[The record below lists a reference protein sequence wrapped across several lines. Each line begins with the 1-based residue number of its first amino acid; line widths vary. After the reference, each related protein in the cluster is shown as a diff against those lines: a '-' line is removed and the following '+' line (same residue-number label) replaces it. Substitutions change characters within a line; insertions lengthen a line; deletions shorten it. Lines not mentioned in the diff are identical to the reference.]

1 MAKNSKHFIFRA
13 SYCPESASSISLY
26 SDETFDWKK
35 LQIHQHALRSGD
47 AWARSGAIEVADKLV
62 LEGKY
67 AFRNYGEESVQV
79 PVDWGLGQ
87 PSRDNLSWQLHS
99 LPFLRD
105 LIFAHSQ
112 TCDAKYIDAAFL
124 LIKNWFEK
132 NTSDPLPSPFSWNDH
147 TTALRLVNLSYFFV
161 YILKCIPTEV
171 DQLEFISLLA
181 DRHIQVLACEDFYV
195 KGTNHGLDQAFAL
208 YQATLV
214 FNFLKSSNDTKGVAL
229 ARLNY
234 ELNKSFSTEHVHI
247 ENSPEYHYVILS
259 STLQVNSYVEA
270 VEGNGLLGNTGEFIE
285 GALKFLAHCLKPDGK
300 LVPIGDTLDLPPK
313 NDFKWLD
320 KYSGYNQYRFALTK
334 GVEGTPLEARC
345 QVYPDSG
352 YAFLHG
358 NRKLP
363 YDQHL
368 HMVFKCGFLSHY
380 HRQDDDNNITLFA
393 YGEEWLA
400 DGGLYKHDHSD
411 PQREYIRSHYAH
423 NIVAPIDAKAER
435 RYCPSPPPR
444 ITEWAIDEYS
454 ATITGFTS
462 MYRGYEWR
470 RKLTY
475 AFEDEFSVVDDIC
488 IIDSSDE
495 KNFTGYE
502 QFWQI
507 PYDKNVE
514 VHGNIII
521 VGSKDG
527 RSALRMYLSA
537 ESDFDIKIIG
547 QTASDKR
554 YRSKDYNVLEP
565 VQLVR
570 INYSGIKSLSV
581 STIFRFSSNKF
592 RILLPPRT

>member
-1 MAKNSKHFIFRA
+1 MGSGEAH
-13 SYCPESASSISLY
+13 
-26 SDETFDWKK
+26 DWSE
-35 LQIHQHALRSGD
+35 LQIHQYVLRSGG
-47 AWARSGAIEVADKLV
+47 AWVRSGAIEVADKLV

-79 PVDWGLGQ
+79 PMNWGLGQ

-105 LIFAHSQ
+105 LIFAHSK
-112 TCDAKYIDAAFL
+112 TGDAKYIDAAFL
-124 LIKNWFEK
+124 LIKNWFEE

-147 TTALRLVNLSYFFV
+147 STALRLVNLSYFFV
-161 YILKCIPTEV
+161 YILKHIPAEV
-171 DQLEFISLLA
+171 GQLEFISLLA
-181 DRHIQVLACEDFYV
+181 DRHIQVLSCEDFYV

-208 YQATLV
+208 YQSV
-214 FNFLKSSNDTKGVAL
+214 SIFNFLKSCDCAKGIAL
-229 ARLNY
+229 TRLNH
-234 ELNKSFSTEHVHI
+234 ELNKSFSAEHVHI

-259 STLQVNSYVEA
+259 STLQINSYVEA
-270 VEGNGLLGNTGEFIE
+270 VEGEGLLGNTDEFIE
-285 GALKFLAHCLKPDGK
+285 GALKFLAHCIKPDGK

-320 KYSGYNQYRFALTK
+320 KYLGYNQYRFALTK
-334 GVEGTPLEARC
+334 GVEGTPIEARC

-352 YAFLHG
+352 YAFFHG

-423 NIVAPIDAKAER
+423 NIVSPIGAKAER
-435 RYCPSPPPR
+435 RYCPSPSPR
-444 ITEWAIDEYS
+444 ITKWAIDEYT

-462 MYRGYEWR
+462 MYKGYEWR

-475 AFEDEFSVVDDIC
+475 VFEDEFIVTDYIC
-488 IIDSSDE
+488 VNNINDE
-495 KNFTGYE
+495 PGHIGYE

-507 PYDKNVE
+507 PNDKHVE

-521 VGSKDG
+521 VESKNCG
-527 RSALRMYLSA
+527 HALRIYLST
-537 ESDFDIKIIG
+537 ESDFDISIIG
-547 QTASDKR
+547 QTADEKR
-554 YRSKDYNVLEP
+554 YRSKEYNVLEP
-565 VQLVR
+565 VKLVR
-570 INYSGIKSLSV
+570 INYPGIKSLSV
-581 STIFRFSSNKF
+581 STIFRFSSA
-592 RILLPPRT
+592 LLHKHPESR